1 MIEKKE
7 KQREVYKQAFMG
19 SLNYINS
26 FDNSTRQSIKHSP
39 NKDLIDIMRPKTQ
52 QGNKSNQDE
61 YHMFSR

>member
-1 MIEKKE
+1 
-7 KQREVYKQAFMG
+7 MG

-26 FDNSTRQSIKHSP
+26 FDNSTRQSIEHSP
-39 NKDLIDIMRPKTQ
+39 NKDIKDIMRPKTQ